1 MKTVIRSA
9 IAIIAMVAL
18 SSSAAVLPAVGNGT
32 EPNKWTRNMSGVL
45 NAAKTT
51 NLPILLVMI
60 NDSSSGEGC
69 AHCMQFVTRTLN
81 TQNFANIV
89 STYSFY
95 MVLLNRWSSP
105 SEPNYGGVDYSV
117 WSTYFNRYQAGDSG
131 YPQVVVIRPDGTR
144 YRGWSYETRPVSTS
158 GTVVYQSISQ
168 AIAELSPLGTTL
180 SLSSQSGDSVY
191 VEQTAA
197 VWKGSITRSGKS
209 GRSGSVSIT
218 VSSSDADALK
228 KYKLDK
234 TSIDFG
240 TADGTKDFTITG
252 PTPVEGIVADTLTIS
267 IAANGFDGST
277 VDYETQTMTV
287 TFRDKRVAK
296 TLTEFSGANPAFSS
310 LSSSGV
316 WYEPTD
322 KKGVLVSGPI
332 AADGTSELT
341 WTASKGGVAT
351 LSALPG
357 GMVSVKVGRNAFDL
371 GEEAVTIGVGKGDV
385 IKMTARAEPDAAVE
399 AGTIGLKTLSFA
411 EMTVNLSKP
420 ANGAAFSLP
429 AVKADKSVL
438 NLAWSSSPEATGY
451 KVFGGDLANE
461 VDVGTAKSANAV
473 DIGIVSDSSAAGEV
487 TWGVKAVK
495 SEGVDY
501 GVASAVATAKFLIS
515 AGPEFREL
523 PSSVSAYLKVG
534 TDMDF
539 SAWAPEG
546 TGALTYSATG
556 LPMGLKIDKSTG
568 KITGVPK
575 MSGSR
580 NVTVTVANEFG
591 SATTSFTLKVTK
603 FPTTLKGNFIGV
615 LFNGNG
621 GMAAEASWKVSS
633 SGKWS
638 AKINR
643 DGVKT
648 SLKGT
653 VAVTED
659 GGLVISDS
667 GFRAKRAV
675 NSSLWTGSWS
685 GLSLYGKTKEKLDST
700 WSGVWT
706 CGVQADGND
715 AFAGGLVVKVAAN
728 GKASLSGKVN
738 ANKGVAASGTMLVL
752 SEATVKSYLPRW
764 AGNGNVAFM
773 YGWKRKS
780 GVVFNGG
787 MAFGSNGK
795 LLGAF
800 TLDGVAWSAE
810 GSKWDK
816 KQLLSSLDGAMVA
829 ADVIDGFAVKV
840 IIGRKLQAQ
849 ANNISAKISATQSTG
864 LFKGSFNTDSGRAKF
879 QGELFFRDGVLVG
892 FGGGNVAG
900 TPFAITIGK

>member
-1 MKTVIRSA
+1 MKTAIRC
-9 IAIIAMVAL
+9 AIITIAMAVF
-18 SSSAAVLPAVGNGT
+18 SGSAAVLPVVGNGT

-45 NAAKTT
+45 SAAKTT

-69 AHCMQFVTRTLN
+69 SHCMQFVTRTLN
-81 TQNFANIV
+81 TQNFADIV

-131 YPQVVVIRPDGTR
+131 YPQVAVIRPDGTR
-144 YRGWSYETRPVSTS
+144 YKVWSYETRPVSTS
-158 GTVVYQSISQ
+158 GTLTYQYIAQ
-168 AIAELSPLGTTL
+168 AIADLSPLGTTL
-180 SLSSQSGDSVY
+180 SLSSQSGDSVD
-191 VEQTAA
+191 VEQAA
-197 VWKGSITRSGKS
+197 VLWKGSVTRSGKS
-209 GRSGSVSIT
+209 GKSGSVSI
-218 VSSSDADALK
+218 SLSASDADTLK

-240 TADGTKDFTITG
+240 TVDGTKDFTITG
-252 PTPVEGIVADTLTIS
+252 PTPVEGIVADTLTVS
-267 IAANGFDGST
+267 ITANGFSGSA
-277 VDYETQTMTV
+277 VNYDTQTMTV
-287 TFRDKRVAK
+287 TFRDKRVSR
-296 TLTEFSGANPAFSS
+296 TLAEFSESNSAFSS

-316 WYEPTD
+316 WYEPAD

-332 AADGTSELT
+332 AAAGTSELT
-341 WTASKGGVAT
+341 WTATKGGVAT

-357 GMVSVKVGRNAFDL
+357 GTVSVKVGRNDFDL
-371 GEEAVTIGVGKGDV
+371 GEKSVTIGVGKGDV
-385 IKMTARAEPDAAVE
+385 IKMTARAEPDVAVE
-399 AGTIGLKTLSFA
+399 AGTIGLKSLSFA

-438 NLAWSSSPEATGY
+438 DLAWSSSPDATGY
-451 KVFGGDLANE
+451 KVFGGNLASE

-473 DIGIVSDSSAAGEV
+473 DVGIVSYSSGACEV

-495 SEGVDY
+495 SEGIDY

-515 AGPEFREL
+515 AGPKFNGAQV
-523 PSSVSAYLKVG
+523 SSVSAYLKVG

-539 SAWAPEG
+539 SASAPEG

-556 LPMGLKIDKSTG
+556 LPSGLKINAATG

-575 MSGSR
+575 RFGSHT
-580 NVTVTVANEFG
+580 VTVTVANEFG
-591 SATTSFTLKVTK
+591 SATTSFTLKVSK
-603 FPTTLKGNFIGV
+603 FPTTFKGNFNGI

-633 SGKWS
+633 SGKWT

-643 DGVKT
+643 NGVKT
-648 SLKGT
+648 NLKGT
-653 VAVTED
+653 VAVAED

-667 GFRAKRAV
+667 GFRAKRAA
-675 NSSLWTGSWS
+675 NSSFWTGSWS
-685 GLSLYGKTKEKLDST
+685 GLSLYGKTKEKLDGT
-700 WSGVWT
+700 WTGVWT
-706 CGVQADGND
+706 CGIQADAND
-715 AFAGGLVVKVAAN
+715 ALAGGLLVKVAAN
-728 GKASLSGKVN
+728 GKASLSGKAN
-738 ANKGVAASGTMLVL
+738 ASTGVAASGTMLVL
-752 SEATVKSYLPRW
+752 SEATVKSYLPKW
-764 AGNGNVAFM
+764 AGNGNIAFV
-773 YGWKRKS
+773 YCWKRKT

-787 MAFGSNGK
+787 LAFGSNGK

-800 TLDGVAWSAE
+800 TLGGTGWSAE

-816 KQLLSSLDGAMVA
+816 KQSLSSLNGATVA
-829 ADVIDGFAVKV
+829 ADMINGFT
-840 IIGRKLQAQ
+840 ITMIGNRIRAKS
-849 ANNISAKISATQSTG
+849 NNISANISVTQSTG
-864 LFKGSFNTDSGRAKF
+864 MFKGTFKTDSGKAKF
-879 QGELFFRDGVLVG
+879 QGELFFRGGVLVG

-900 TPFAITIGK
+900 APFAITIGK